1 MQNKI
6 VLVGYMGTGKS
17 AIGNELSKLLNI
29 DFIDL
34 DGYIAT
40 QEASEISTIFEEKGE
55 LYFRKKEKEALEQ
68 LLNSNRNFIL
78 ATGGGTPC
86 YYNSMKLISK
96 KSISFFINTP
106 LNILVERLT
115 KDKSKRPLIK
125 HLNNDDLMEFIA
137 KHLFERNQFYQ
148 QANYAITNNTTVND
162 AVKEIIKLLNS
173 TTIH

>member
-40 QEASEISTIFEEKGE
+40 QEASEIAAIFEEKGE
-55 LYFRKKEKEALEQ
+55 FYFRKKEKEALEQ
-68 LLNSNRNFIL
+68 LLNNNHNFIL

-86 YYNSMKLISK
+86 YYNNMKLISK
-96 KSISFFINTP
+96 KSTSFFINTP
-106 LNILVERLT
+106 LNILVERLS
-115 KDKSKRPLIK
+115 KDKSKRPLIS
-125 HLNNDDLMEFIA
+125 HLNNDDLTEFIA

-148 QANYAITNNTTVND
+148 EANYTIVNNKTIND
-162 AVKEIIKLLNS
+162 VVKKIIALLES
-173 TTIH
+173 TTTH

>member
-40 QEASEISTIFEEKGE
+40 QEASEIAAIFEEKGE

-86 YYNSMKLISK
+86 YYNNMKLISK
-96 KSISFFINTP
+96 KSSSFFINTP
-106 LNILVERLT
+106 LNILAERLT
-115 KDKSKRPLIK
+115 KGKSKRPLIK
-125 HLNNDDLMEFIA
+125 HLNDDDLTKFIA

-148 QANYAITNNTTVND
+148 KANYTITNNTTVND
-162 AVKEIIKLLNS
+162 AIKEIIKLLNS